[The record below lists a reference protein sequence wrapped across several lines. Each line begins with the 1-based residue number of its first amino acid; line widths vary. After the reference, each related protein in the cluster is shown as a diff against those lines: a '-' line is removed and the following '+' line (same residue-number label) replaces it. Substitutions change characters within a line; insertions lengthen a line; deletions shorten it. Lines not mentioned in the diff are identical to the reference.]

1 VTLLKRNLIANFA
14 GSGWGALLSL
24 AVLPACLRLMG
35 VEAYGLVGI
44 FTTLLSLLLPFE
56 AGLGTALS
64 RDLAGGV
71 VRPEGETNAQ
81 VVRTLEIV
89 HWTIAAL
96 SGALVAILAPL
107 IAHHW
112 VKPAVLTAETVQ
124 TAVLIMGLVIAVQ
137 WPQSLYSGGLVG
149 LQHQVAL
156 NAINAVMGTIRSV
169 GSVLVLMFVSRT
181 VVAYFVWQIVA
192 SALQTGTLA
201 VVLWH
206 YVGERPRRPWF
217 RRDVLVRLRPFLM
230 GMTGTTI
237 MVLLT
242 TQLDKALLSRILPLA
257 IFGYYMLANSA
268 ASNLLRFV
276 VPVQQAFFPQ
286 FADLSARGEEA
297 RLAVLYHR
305 MAQLLA
311 VLTVPLALLVVL
323 FAREA
328 LYVWTGDPTTAARTA
343 PIVALLMF
351 GTMVNALL
359 YAPYTL
365 QIASGWTSLVF
376 SYTVVS
382 AIVLV
387 PALIALSY
395 LRGAVGAAA
404 VWPALNLGVV
414 VFVVPLMHRRLIPRE
429 MSRWYVEDLLVPLAT
444 ALAVVG
450 AARLLLPAG
459 LDRVSLFAYLAVS
472 GFIAF
477 GATVMVTETSRSML
491 FTTIAALSRR
501 TTG

>member
-14 GSGWGALLSL
+14 GSGWSALLSL
-24 AVLPACLRLMG
+24 AVLPVCLRLMG
-35 VEAYGLVGI
+35 VEAFGLAGI

-71 VRPEGETNAQ
+71 VRNEGETNAQ

-89 HWTIAAL
+89 HWTVA
-96 SGALVAILAPL
+96 GVCGVLVAVLAPL

-112 VKPAVLTAETVQ
+112 VKPTVLTAETVQ
-124 TAVLIMGLVIAVQ
+124 TTVLIMGLVIAVQ

-192 SALQTGTLA
+192 SAIQTGTLA
-201 VVLWH
+201 FALWH
-206 YVGERPRRPWF
+206 YVGERPPRPWF
-217 RRDVLVRLRPFLM
+217 RRDVLIRLRPFLM
-230 GMTGTTI
+230 GMTGTTV

-242 TQLDKALLSRILPLA
+242 TQLDKAVLSRVLPLA
-257 IFGYYMLANSA
+257 VFGYYMLANSA

-286 FADLSARGEEA
+286 FAELSARADEA
-297 RLAVLYHR
+297 RLTVLYHR
-305 MAQLLA
+305 MAQMLA

-328 LYVWTGDPTTAARTA
+328 LYVWTGDPMTAARTA

-351 GTMVNALL
+351 GTMVNALI

-376 SYTVVS
+376 GYTIVT
-382 AIVLV
+382 AIILV
-387 PALIALSY
+387 PMLIVLSY
-395 LRGAVGAAA
+395 LRGALGAAT
-404 VWPALNLGVV
+404 VWPALNLGQVI
-414 VFVVPLMHRRLIPRE
+414 FIVPLMHRRLIPRE
-429 MSRWYVEDLLVPLAT
+429 MGRWYVEDVLYPVAA
-444 ALAVVG
+444 ALSVVG
-450 AARLLLPAG
+450 AARLLMPAG
-459 LDRVSLFAYLAVS
+459 LDRVPLFAYLAVS
-472 GFIAF
+472 GFTAF
-477 GATVMVTETSRSML
+477 SATVMATETSRSML
-491 FTTIAALSRR
+491 FNTIAALSRR
-501 TTG
+501 AAG

>member
-14 GSGWGALLSL
+14 GSGWSALLSL

-71 VRPEGETNAQ
+71 GRKEEETNAQ

-89 HWTIAAL
+89 HWTIAGI
-96 SGALVAILAPL
+96 SGALVAVLAPL

-112 VKPAVLTAETVQ
+112 VKPTVLTADTVQ

-137 WPQSLYSGGLVG
+137 WPQSLYSGGLIG
-149 LQHQVAL
+149 LQHQVSL
-156 NAINAVMGTIRSV
+156 NVINAVMGTIRSV
-169 GSVLVLMFVSRT
+169 GSVAVLMFVSRT

-201 VVLWH
+201 VLLWH
-206 YVGERPRRPWF
+206 HVGERPRRPWF
-217 RRDVLVRLRPFLM
+217 RRDVLLRLRPFLM

-237 MVLLT
+237 VVLLT
-242 TQLDKALLSRILPLA
+242 TQVDKAILSRLLPLA

-286 FADLSARGEEA
+286 FADLSARGDEA
-297 RLAVLYHR
+297 RLAMLYHR
-305 MAQLLA
+305 MAQMLA
-311 VLTVPLALLVVL
+311 VLTVPLGLLVVM

-328 LYVWTGDPTTAARTA
+328 LYVWTGDPVISARTA
-343 PIVALLMF
+343 PILMLMMF
-351 GTMVNALL
+351 GTMVNALV

-365 QIASGWTSLVF
+365 QIAGGWTSLVF
-376 SYTVVS
+376 GYS
-382 AIVLV
+382 AVTAVILF
-387 PALIALSY
+387 PALIVLSK

-404 VWPALNLGVV
+404 VWPALNLGVLL
-414 VFVVPLMHRRLIPRE
+414 FMVPLMHRRLIPRE
-429 MSRWYVEDLLVPLAT
+429 MGRWYLEDVLYPVAT

-459 LDRVSLFAYLAVS
+459 LDRVPLFAYLAVS
-472 GFIAF
+472 GVTAFI
-477 GATVMVTETSRSML
+477 ATVMVTETSRSML
-491 FTTIAALSRR
+491 FQMIAALSRR
-501 TTG
+501 TTS

>member
-1 VTLLKRNLIANFA
+1 MTLLKRNLIANFA
-14 GSGWGALLSL
+14 GSGWSALLSL
-24 AVLPACLRLMG
+24 AVLPTCLRLMG

-44 FTTLLSLLLPFE
+44 FATLLSLLLPFE

-64 RDLAGGV
+64 RDLAGAVG
-71 VRPEGETNAQ
+71 RSGGETNAQ

-89 HWTIAAL
+89 HWTIAGV
-96 SGALVAILAPL
+96 SGVLVAVLAPL
-107 IAHHW
+107 IANHW
-112 VKPAVLTAETVQ
+112 VKPALLTAQTVQ

-156 NAINAVMGTIRSV
+156 NAISAVMGTIRSV

-181 VVAYFVWQIVA
+181 IVAYFVWQIVA
-192 SALQTGTLA
+192 SAVQTGTLA
-201 VVLWH
+201 LVLWH
-206 YVGERPRRPWF
+206 YVGERPPRPWF
-217 RRDVLVRLRPFLM
+217 RRGVLVRLRPFLM
-230 GMTGTTI
+230 GMTGTTVL
-237 MVLLT
+237 VLLT
-242 TQLDKALLSRILPLA
+242 TQIDKVILSRILPLA

-286 FADLSARGEEA
+286 FADLSARGDEA

-305 MAQLLA
+305 MAQMVA
-311 VLTVPLALLVVL
+311 VLTVPLALLVVV
-323 FAREA
+323 FARESLA
-328 LYVWTGDPTTAARTA
+328 VWTGDPATAARTA
-343 PIVALLMF
+343 PIVVLLMF
-351 GTMVNALL
+351 GTMVNALM

-376 SYTVVS
+376 GYTVVS
-382 AIVLV
+382 AVILV

-395 LRGAVGAAA
+395 LRGALGAAI
-404 VWPALNLGVV
+404 VWPALNLGY
-414 VFVVPLMHRRLIPRE
+414 VFFMVPLMHRRLIPHE
-429 MSRWYVEDLLVPLAT
+429 MGRWYVEDVLFPTAA

-450 AARLLLPAG
+450 AARLLMPAG
-459 LDRVSLFAYLAVS
+459 LDRMPLFAYLVIS
-472 GFIAF
+472 GFTAF
-477 GATVMVTETSRSML
+477 GATVMATETSRSML
-491 FTTIAALSRR
+491 FSMIAALSRR

>member
-14 GSGWGALLSL
+14 GSGWSALLSL
-24 AVLPACLRLMG
+24 AVLPICLRLMG
-35 VEAYGLVGI
+35 VEAFGLVGI
-44 FTTLLSLLLPFE
+44 FATLLSLLLPFE

-64 RDLAGGV
+64 RDLAGAVG
-71 VRPEGETNAQ
+71 RGEGETNAQ

-89 HWTIAAL
+89 HWSIACF
-96 SGALVAILAPL
+96 SGLLVAVLAPL

-112 VKPAVLTAETVQ
+112 VKPAVLTAESVQ

-149 LQHQVAL
+149 LQHQVPL
-156 NAINAVMGTIRSV
+156 NAINATMGTIRSA

-181 VVAYFVWQIVA
+181 VVAYFVWQIIA

-206 YVGERPRRPWF
+206 YIGERPRRPWF
-217 RRDVLVRLRPFLM
+217 RRDVLLRLRPFLM

-237 MVLLT
+237 LVLLT
-242 TQLDKALLSRILPLA
+242 TQIDKVILSRILPLA

-286 FADLSARGEEA
+286 FADLFARGDEA

-328 LYVWTGDPTTAARTA
+328 LFVWTGDPATAARTA
-343 PIVALLMF
+343 PIVVLLMF
-351 GTMVNALL
+351 GTMLNALM

-365 QIASGWTSLVF
+365 QIASGWTGLVF
-376 SYTVVS
+376 GYTVIS
-382 AIVLV
+382 AVVLV
-387 PALIALSY
+387 PALISLSY
-395 LRGAVGAAA
+395 LRGALGAAT
-404 VWPALNLGVV
+404 VWPALNLGYVI
-414 VFVVPLMHRRLIPRE
+414 FMVPLMHRRLIPRE
-429 MSRWYVEDLLVPLAT
+429 MGRWYLEDVLLPMVA
-444 ALAVVG
+444 AFAVVG
-450 AARLLLPAG
+450 VARLMMPAG
-459 LDRVSLFAYLAVS
+459 LDRVPLFAYLAVS
-472 GFIAF
+472 GLTAF
-477 GATVMVTETSRSML
+477 GATVMATETSRSML
-491 FTTIAALSRR
+491 FNMIGSLSRR
-501 TTG
+501 TAG

>member
-14 GSGWGALLSL
+14 GSGWTALLSF
-24 AVLPACLRLMG
+24 AVLPVCLRLMG

-44 FTTLLSLLLPFE
+44 FATLLSLLLPFE

-89 HWTIAAL
+89 HWTIAVI
-96 SGALVAILAPL
+96 SGALVAILAAL
-107 IAHHW
+107 IAPHW
-112 VKPAVLTAETVQ
+112 VKPTVLTADTVQ

-156 NAINAVMGTIRSV
+156 NTINAVMGTIRSA

-181 VVAYFVWQIVA
+181 VVAYFVWQIIA
-192 SALQTGTLA
+192 SALQTGVLA
-201 VVLWH
+201 LVLWH
-206 YVGERPRRPWF
+206 YIGDRPQHPWF
-217 RRDVLVRLRPFLM
+217 RRGVLVRLRPFLI

-242 TQLDKALLSRILPLA
+242 TQLDKAILSRILPLA

-268 ASNLLRFV
+268 ASNLLRLV

-286 FADLSARGEEA
+286 FADVSSRGDEA

-305 MAQLLA
+305 MAQMLA
-311 VLTVPLALLVVL
+311 VLAIPLALLVVL

-328 LYVWTGDPTTAARTA
+328 LYVWTGDAATAARTA
-343 PIVALLMF
+343 PIVMLLMF
-351 GTMVNALL
+351 GTMLNALM
-359 YAPYTL
+359 YAPYSL
-365 QIASGWTSLVF
+365 QIASGWTGLVF

-382 AIVLV
+382 AVVLV
-387 PALIALSY
+387 PALILLTY
-395 LRGAVGAAA
+395 FRGALGAAT
-404 VWPALNLGVV
+404 VWPTINLGYVV
-414 VFVVPLMHRRLIPRE
+414 IMVPLMHRRLIPRE
-429 MSRWYVEDLLVPLAT
+429 MARWYVEDVLIPMAA

-459 LDRVSLFAYLAVS
+459 LDRVPLFAYLAVS
-472 GFIAF
+472 GCAAF
-477 GATVMVTETSRSML
+477 GATVMATETSRSML
-491 FTTIAALSRR
+491 FHMMGAVSRR